1 MTVFLLSRPESIEP
15 GVYPFDPRKHLRQVA
30 DLVGAVFADEM
41 DAEGRNMLREMQMVG
56 WLSPVL
62 GTLLTPAFLGDFVAG
77 YVWIEGERVLGNV
90 TLQRLDYGGTRWRIS
105 NVAVAPEHRG
115 RGIARA
121 LMLSSL
127 SEIAQQGGSWAV
139 LQVRADNPSARHLY
153 ESLGFTG
160 VCLDGIWKLT
170 TLPKMPTPE
179 PRVPIRPLPARAW
192 RDRFELAQA
201 CQTGLA
207 HWAAPVEQ
215 FQHEVGI
222 LRWAGEAI
230 GNLTGLYRV
239 RRWGARANGLL
250 EGSVETV
257 AAATGEMH
265 KLRFAVRPEARG
277 RLEGALVSQGLR
289 SLVGLPPAPVIAEHS
304 GDHIEGVAALEAAGF
319 RPRRVLL
326 TMRRQ
331 IIPADTLL

>member
-1 MTVFLLSRPESIEP
+1 MAVFSLSRPESIEP

-30 DLVGAVFADEM
+30 DLVGTVFADEM

-56 WLSPVL
+56 WLSPIL
-62 GTLLTPAFLGDFVAG
+62 GGLLTPAFLGDYVAG
-77 YVWIEGERVLGNV
+77 YVWAEGERVLGNV
-90 TLQRLDYGGTRWRIS
+90 TLQRVDYGGTRWRIS

-115 RGIARA
+115 QGIARA
-121 LMLSSL
+121 LMQSSL

-153 ESLGFTG
+153 ESLGFTA
-160 VCLDGIWKLT
+160 VCLDGIWKLAS
-170 TLPKMPTPE
+170 LPKTPE
-179 PRVPIRPLPARAW
+179 PDPRVPLHPLPARAW
-192 RDRFELAQA
+192 RDRYELAQA
-201 CQTGLA
+201 SQTQLA
-207 HWAAPVEQ
+207 HWASPVEQ
-215 FQHEVGI
+215 LQYDVGL

-239 RRWGARANGLL
+239 ERWGLRTNNFL
-250 EGSVETV
+250 EGSIETV
-257 AAATGEMH
+257 ASTMGEMH

-289 SLVGLPPAPVIAEHS
+289 TLIGSPPAPVIVEHS
-304 GDHIEGVAALEAAGF
+304 GDHVEGVAALEAAGF
-319 RPRRVLL
+319 RSRRVLL

-331 IIPADTLL
+331 ITPADVLL